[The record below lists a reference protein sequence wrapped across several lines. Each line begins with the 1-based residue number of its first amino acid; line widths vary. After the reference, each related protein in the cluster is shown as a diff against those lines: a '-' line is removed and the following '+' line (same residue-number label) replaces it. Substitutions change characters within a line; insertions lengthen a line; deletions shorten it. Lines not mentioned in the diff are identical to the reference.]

1 MSREY
6 RFLLRDPL
14 GGAPYET
21 LLVCLD
27 DESAM
32 LLADRLSI
40 QRSVEVWDEDR
51 FVGRMQ
57 MAGAP
62 VVAPAA
68 APEPRQPVR
77 HFWTGAWRRGAEDPT
92 G

>member
-21 LLVCLD
+21 LLLCLD
-27 DESAM
+27 DEGAM
-32 LLADRLSI
+32 LLADRLSV

-51 FVGRMQ
+51 FVGKADAVGRP
-57 MAGAP
+57 AP
-62 VVAPAA
+62 PP
-68 APEPRQPVR
+68 APEPKTRVR
-77 HFWTGAWRRGAEDPT
+77 HFWTGAWRRGLEDPP
-92 G
+92 GG